1 MGDTGGLPYTIPK
14 TLVRLFDAYL
24 AAVDNCVRIFVSID
38 EASTALGVLA
48 DMPDSETID
57 AEYARAEE
65 LLRSRDKEYDMAFN
79 VARSAF
85 MALASAS
92 ATKELIDSFLRMI
105 TDRVGYVQAQHGED
119 QLQYQLAAVEY
130 TFACR
135 CVDSGLLGRRLGGD
149 TRDRVGVLISD
160 HVRVAKNVRRQNTDA
175 L

>member
-57 AEYARAEE
+57 AEYAQAEE
-65 LLRSRDKEYDMAFN
+65 FMRERDKEYDRAFN

-85 MALASAS
+85 MAHASAGD
-92 ATKELIDSFLRMI
+92 TEELINSFLR
-105 TDRVGYVQAQHGED
+105 T
-119 QLQYQLAAVEY
+119 
-130 TFACR
+130 
-135 CVDSGLLGRRLGGD
+135 S
-149 TRDRVGVLISD
+149 
-160 HVRVAKNVRRQNTDA
+160 
-175 L
+175 